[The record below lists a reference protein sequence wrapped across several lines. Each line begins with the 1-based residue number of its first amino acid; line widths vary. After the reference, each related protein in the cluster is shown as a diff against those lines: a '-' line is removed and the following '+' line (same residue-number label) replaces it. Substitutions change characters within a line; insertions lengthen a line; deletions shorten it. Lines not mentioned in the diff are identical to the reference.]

1 MKTYAVVGWN
11 SRLKRWDTEQVEA
24 RSKVAAKA
32 KFLLMYPN
40 LKKIKMYTLSPLAY
54 STHST
59 PTSDW
64 AEHKAAEWVHVRE
77 LEEVDG

>member
-1 MKTYAVVGWN
+1 MKTYALVGWN
-11 SRLKRWDTEQVEA
+11 PRLKRWDTEQVEA
-24 RSKVAAKA
+24 RSKVVAKQ
-32 KFLLMYPN
+32 KFLLMYPS

-54 STHST
+54 ST

-64 AEHKAAEWVHVRE
+64 AEHKAAEWEHVRE